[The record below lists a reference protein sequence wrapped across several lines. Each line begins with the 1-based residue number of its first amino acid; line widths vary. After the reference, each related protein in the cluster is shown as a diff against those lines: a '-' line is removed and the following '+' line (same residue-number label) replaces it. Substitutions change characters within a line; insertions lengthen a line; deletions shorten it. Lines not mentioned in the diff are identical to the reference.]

1 MTGFRPGIPQPG
13 EYNPF
18 YETYIGKSRPFP
30 DPIQKLHE
38 QHDEVLS
45 LFRPLNAEKQ
55 SIRYAPGK
63 WSVKEVLGHLIDAER
78 VMTYRAMRIA
88 RADQTPL
95 PGFDENTFVAE
106 AQTENC
112 DWNELLSEFSHV
124 RHATI
129 LLFRH
134 IPEAAWLRTG
144 TANGAP
150 LSVRALA
157 YIVAGHTTHH
167 LTILRERYL
176 T

>member
-1 MTGFRPGIPQPG
+1 MTGFQPGLPQPG

-18 YETYIGKSRPFP
+18 YETYIGKSRAFA
-30 DPIQKLHE
+30 DPVHKLSE

-45 LFRPLNAEKQ
+45 LFRPLDLQKQ
-55 SIRYAPGK
+55 LFRYAAGK

-88 RADQTPL
+88 RGDQTPL
-95 PGFDENTFVAE
+95 PGFDENVFVAE
-106 AQTENC
+106 AQTEHC
-112 DWNELLSEFSHV
+112 DWNELLEEFSHV

-134 IPEAAWLRTG
+134 IPQEAWLRTG

-157 YIVAGHTTHH
+157 YIVAGHTAHH